1 VFLYSA
7 TLFCVKL
14 ATNSMLLWLPLL
26 LKEYKDY
33 TLGQIADV
41 SSFFDAGGLVG
52 SLVLGYLSDKLYSK
66 RSPISFLAVIVASAL
81 GFTLH
86 THLASLTQIS
96 LSLLLFCFGFIVSG
110 LNNIISASCA
120 ADVGKQQVAQSS
132 QKSQSTVAGI
142 IDGSGS
148 LGAAI
153 GQLIIGWVVSQHG
166 WDAFMM
172 VIAIDITI
180 TTVPLSKVV
189 VEECI
194 EIYRIVR
201 DRKA

>member
-1 VFLYSA
+1 
-7 TLFCVKL
+7 
-14 ATNSMLLWLPLL
+14 MLLWLPLL

-33 TLGQIADV
+33 TLSQIADV
-41 SSFFDAGGLVG
+41 SSFFDAGGLLG
-52 SLVLGYLSDKLYSK
+52 SLALGYLSDKLYSK
-66 RSPISFLAVIVASAL
+66 RSPVSFLSVCVASAL
-81 GFTLH
+81 GFVLH
-86 THLASLTQIS
+86 QHLSSLSQLS
-96 LSLLLFCFGFIVSG
+96 LSLLLFFFGFIVSG

-120 ADVGKQQVAQSS
+120 ADIGKRQVAQSS

-153 GQLIIGWVVSQHG
+153 GQLIIGWVVSHRG

-172 VIAIDITI
+172 VIAIDISF
-180 TTVPLSKVV
+180 TTVPLSKIV

-194 EIYRIVR
+194 EIYKIVK
-201 DRKA
+201 DKKKETS